1 MKEKQ
6 NANGTVL
13 YIGTFK
19 MPDKCAAAHR
29 VKSVAKSLRDM
40 DLRVVFFGSGETADI
55 TKEYETEGFTY
66 YNVFDGKK
74 GSFQKEM
81 FDISHIKKF
90 LMNNQDVKA
99 IIAYNYPSVALLKL
113 KKVCRKKKIALIAD
127 CTEWFDGKEK
137 KSIAKYIK
145 IADSAF
151 RMKYVQKHIDG
162 VIGISNYLCNYY
174 EKFVSVV
181 RIPATVD
188 LDLPKYSVDNMVKVS
203 NTCQFIYAGSP
214 SRSKEQLDKVVDAF
228 NALVGENVIL
238 KIVGITRERYLQIY
252 DNIPNEKNIQFCGLV
267 DHATSLSMVKESN
280 CAMIVRP
287 SSRVTNAGFPTKFAE
302 AITCGTPVLAT
313 DTSDLRMY
321 LETQENG
328 LVTDI
333 EHLKDSI
340 QQILYRAYQFNVQ
353 RDLFD
358 YRNYTSSLRTFMV
371 KVGVITE

>member
-1 MKEKQ
+1 MEKIQ
-6 NANGTVL
+6 NVNGTVL

-29 VKSVAKSLRDM
+29 VKSIAKSLRDM
-40 DLRVVFFGSGETADI
+40 GFRVIFFGSGETADV

-74 GSFQKEM
+74 GSFKKEM
-81 FDISHIKKF
+81 FDISHIKQF
-90 LMNNQDVKA
+90 LMNFQDVKA

-113 KKVCRKKKIALIAD
+113 KKLCQKKKIVLISD

-137 KSIAKYIK
+137 KSIAKYVK

-162 VIGISNYLCNYY
+162 VIGISSYLCSYY
-174 EKFVSVV
+174 EKSVPVV

-188 LDLPKYSVDNMVKVS
+188 LESPKYSIDNVVKVS
-203 NTCQFIYAGSP
+203 DTCQFIYAGSP
-214 SRSKEQLDKVVDAF
+214 SRSKEQLDKIVDAF
-228 NALVGENVIL
+228 NALVDENVIL
-238 KIVGITRERYLQIY
+238 KIVGITRDRYLQIY
-252 DNIPNEKNIQFCGLV
+252 DNIPNDKNIQFCGLV
-267 DHATSLSMVKESN
+267 DHITSLSMVKESN
-280 CAMIVRP
+280 CALIIRP
-287 SSRVTNAGFPTKFAE
+287 SSRVTKAGFPTKFAE
-302 AITCGTPVLAT
+302 AISCGTPVLAT
-313 DTSDLRMY
+313 DTSDLRIY

-328 LVTDI
+328 TITDI
-333 EHLKDSI
+333 EHLADSI
-340 QQILYRAYQFNVQ
+340 QKVSSGEWQFNVQ

-371 KVGVITE
+371 KLGVEIR